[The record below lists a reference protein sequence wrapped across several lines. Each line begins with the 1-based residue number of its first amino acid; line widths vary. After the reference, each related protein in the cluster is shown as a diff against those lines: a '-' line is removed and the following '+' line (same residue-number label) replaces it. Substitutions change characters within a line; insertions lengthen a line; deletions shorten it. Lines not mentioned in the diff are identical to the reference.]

1 MMFEMKMKEFA
12 QRLASSAPVPGG
24 GGASAAVG
32 AFAAALGTMVANLT
46 IGKERYADVEEQ
58 MVELREGLEKRME
71 KLILLCEQDALA
83 FEPLSKAYRLPKHT
97 EEEKK
102 HRDEVMEEALEGASL
117 VPLRIMES
125 ILESMKLD
133 REVARKGSR
142 LAISDA
148 GASALLAD
156 AALEAAALNIFIN
169 AGMMSKRERAKELE
183 ERAKELIGESACL
196 KRQIMEIVMKKIRNS

>member
-71 KLILLCEQDALA
+71 ELILLCEQDALA

-196 KRQIMEIVMKKIRNS
+196 KRQIMEIVMKKIENS

>member
-1 MMFEMKMKEFA
+1 MKMKEFA

-71 KLILLCEQDALA
+71 ELILLCEQDALA

-196 KRQIMEIVMKKIRNS
+196 KRQIMEIVMKKIENS